1 MMLLT
6 GALCAAV
13 LGAQA
18 PPAAASQPSAPAGSM
33 PVIKAE
39 TRVVLVDAVV
49 TDKKGNYI
57 SDLTARDFKV
67 WEDKKEQTINS
78 FSMETDATVAQNPAK
93 RYMIL
98 FFDNS
103 TMSADEQSR
112 ARAAAGQFIDKNAGR
127 NMYMAVVNF
136 GGTLQIA
143 QNFTASAERLKRAVS
158 GLKMST
164 VSPVEDTT
172 LDVATTGTMPSLG
185 NTAAD
190 FGIRTSLLALKSLAK
205 NLAGVPGR
213 KTLILLTSGYAVND
227 EHMPEVTA
235 AINECNKANVAVYP
249 IDVRGLVA
257 PSPTMM
263 PTGPAV
269 PTMPGTRPIGG
280 LTGSPA
286 GFPSVA
292 FVPASFVSYAD
303 IGSAQLAALGG
314 GLAEAFAGQ
323 RGGGG
328 GGTGGGGGGGTG
340 GGGGGGGGRGGGG
353 GGGTGGGGGGG
364 RGGGGTGGG
373 GRGGTGG
380 GTGTGGGG
388 SRGGSGGGNSGSYYN
403 NPSIYNPLSQTR
415 TLIPQL
421 PTSINDNQQVMYM
434 LANGTGGFVITN
446 TNDLLGG
453 LEKIARDLNQY
464 YLLGYTP
471 AESDEGSCHTLHV
484 KVERAG
490 TIVRA
495 RSGYCNVP
503 PQDQLAGDPIEKQ
516 MEAHAGGAP
525 EAGAGN
531 IADPFFYTSPN
542 IARVNMAMEIPST
555 EIKTDK
561 VRGKLH
567 GEINILGIAYK
578 PDGTAAAR
586 FSDTVKVDFKDKK
599 ELEAFQGQPLHY
611 ENQFEIAPG
620 KYTLK
625 VIYNSGQKFG
635 KMEIPLAVD
644 TWDGKQFSLSGIAFS
659 KEFRKVSGDSTGLDA
674 QLMEGRTPLV
684 ADGVEIT
691 PTGTARIKKSE
702 KGAFYVEVYE
712 PLLLSKTPPQVGLD
726 LKIQDRKTGAVA
738 QDTGLV
744 NVGRTIQPG
753 NPVIPVGMRF
763 PIENL
768 APGSYVATFQ
778 AMDTA
783 GHSSVV
789 RTMNVDVVA
798 E

>member
-13 LGAQA
+13 CGAQA
-18 PPAAASQPSAPAGSM
+18 PPAGTSQPAEPAGSI

-39 TRVVLVDAVV
+39 TRVVLVDTVV
-49 TDKKGNYI
+49 TDKKGAYI
-57 SDLTARDFKV
+57 TDLTVKDFKV
-67 WEDKKEQTINS
+67 WEDKREQTITS
-78 FSMETDATVAQNPAK
+78 FSLETDAAGARNPAK
-93 RYMIL
+93 RYIIL

-103 TMSADEQSR
+103 TMAADEQSR
-112 ARAAAGQFIDKNAGR
+112 ARIAAGQFIDKNMSR

-143 QNFTASAERLKRAVS
+143 QNFTGDAERLKRAVN

-205 NLAGVPGR
+205 NLASVPGR

-235 AINECNKANVAVYP
+235 AINECNKSNVAVYP

-263 PTGPAV
+263 PTGPAAPAA

-280 LTGSPA
+280 LTGSPT
-286 GFPSVA
+286 GFPPVA
-292 FVPASFVSYAD
+292 FVPASFVSYGD
-303 IGSAQLAALGG
+303 IGSAQLAALVGG
-314 GLAEAFAGQ
+314 FAYASPGQ
-323 RGGGG
+323 RGGGGGTGGGGTGG
-328 GGTGGGGGGGTG
+328 GGTGGGGGG
-340 GGGGGGGGRGGGG
+340 RGGGG
-353 GGGTGGGGGGG
+353 SGGGGGG

-373 GRGGTGG
+373 GGRGGTGSG
-380 GTGTGGGG
+380 GTGSGG
-388 SRGGSGGGNSGSYYN
+388 SRGSGGGNSGSYYN
-403 NPSIYNPLSQTR
+403 NSNIYNPLSQTR

-421 PTSINDNQQVMYM
+421 PTNINDNQQVMYM

-453 LEKIARDLNQY
+453 LEKIARDQNQY

-471 AESDEGSCHTLHV
+471 AESEEGSCHILHV
-484 KVERAG
+484 KVERSG

-503 PQDQLAGDPIEKQ
+503 PQDQLAGDPVEKQ

-542 IARVNMAMEIPST
+542 IARVNVAMEIPST
-555 EIKTDK
+555 EIKTEK
-561 VRGKLH
+561 VKGKLH
-567 GEINILGIAYK
+567 GEINVLGIAYK

-599 ELEAFQGQPLHY
+599 ELEAFQQQPLHY
-611 ENQFEIAPG
+611 ENEFDIAPG

-625 VIYNSGQKFG
+625 VVYNSGQKFG
-635 KMEIPLAVD
+635 KMETPLVVD
-644 TWDGKQFSLSGIAFS
+644 TWDGKQFSLSGVAFS
-659 KEFRKVSGDSTGLDA
+659 KEFRRISGESTGLDA

-691 PTGTARIKKSE
+691 PTGTTRIKKSE

-744 NVGRTIQPG
+744 NVGRTIRPG

-763 PIENL
+763 PIETL

-789 RTMNVDVVA
+789 RTINVDVVA